1 MTRLVSGNS
10 SLCPSGRFNFAQNL
24 ALFISSLIFFPAVLL
39 VFAMFLTSLLLA
51 AVCIIMVA
59 MVKFSRFV
67 INTSNG
73 VII

>member
-1 MTRLVSGNS
+1 MTRLVSRNGS
-10 SLCPSGRFNFAQNL
+10 PCPSGRLNFAQNL
-24 ALFISSLIFFPAVLL
+24 ALFVPSLIFFPAVLL